1 MIFKGIVSQIKNKLL
16 LILFSA
22 VALLVVLLLLAQNK
36 IQNLNDEVDSRET
49 AMNVQVKQ
57 WKDEFG
63 RLHYENSV
71 IHLKSDKVAKELLK
85 QDSSLKQMNIKWNQ
99 VHSLNKS
106 VTETHYHIEAPL
118 TEHTKTDGTKVD
130 SIHYKGTWLTIR
142 GEVDSK
148 KKVSKIDYTHRDTI
162 TTVIKAKRKK
172 VFFKL
177 LPIGPLEFKSESMA
191 ADTSSK
197 IVHQTTILKE
207 K

>member
-1 MIFKGIVSQIKNKLL
+1 MIFKEIVSQIKNQLL
-16 LILFSA
+16 LILVST
-22 VALLVVLLLLAQNK
+22 VVLLVVLLLLAQSK
-36 IQNLNDEVDSRET
+36 IKNLNDEIDSRET
-49 AMNVQVKQ
+49 AMNIQVKQ

-63 RLHYENSV
+63 RLHYENTV

-85 QDSSLKQMNIKWNQ
+85 QDSTLKQMNINWKQ
-99 VHSLNKS
+99 VHSLNKA
-106 VTETHYHIEAPL
+106 VTETHYHIETTLKPYI
-118 TEHTKTDGTKVD
+118 KSDGTKVD
-130 SIHYKGTWLTIR
+130 SIKYDGRWLTIR

-148 KKVSKIDYTHRDTI
+148 KKVSKIDYLHQDTI

-197 IVHQTTILKE
+197 IVHQTTILRE